1 MYYLQSDS
9 SEIDMEYTKRFYSD
23 IMPAKEFY
31 RTKLFAFEVSKE
43 AKDPLFFHYSIGSQK
58 FPIIPGMVAEVDIL
72 TGKKSVL
79 AYLMKP
85 ILRAKAKAMTER

>member
-58 FPIIPGMVAEVDIL
+58 FTYKVRDA
-72 TGKKSVL
+72 
-79 AYLMKP
+79 
-85 ILRAKAKAMTER
+85 LR